1 MVNELFAFLISVAN
15 PVGGVVAP
23 IELRVILAVFAHVL
37 GVITQAGIFSVF
49 GTKIKFVMSLYPDP
63 EQLMEVGWHWTNTL
77 NEAVVGWITEATEV
91 SVNVNLN
98 VQVSPTVATLLD
110 SIVKLKELSM
120 FLVNVAKVDKGV
132 VVPVDVKVPTEV
144 FAQKFGLIKQAWIV
158 YVVV

>member
-1 MVNELFAFLISVAN
+1 
-15 PVGGVVAP
+15 
-23 IELRVILAVFAHVL
+23 
-37 GVITQAGIFSVF
+37 
-49 GTKIKFVMSLYPDP
+49 
-63 EQLMEVGWHWTNTL
+63 MEVGWHWTNTL
-77 NEAVVGWITEATEV
+77 NEAVVGWVTEATEV

-120 FLVNVAKVDKGV
+120 FLVNFAKVDKGV

-144 FAQKFGLIKQAWIV
+144 FAQKFGLIKQSWIV